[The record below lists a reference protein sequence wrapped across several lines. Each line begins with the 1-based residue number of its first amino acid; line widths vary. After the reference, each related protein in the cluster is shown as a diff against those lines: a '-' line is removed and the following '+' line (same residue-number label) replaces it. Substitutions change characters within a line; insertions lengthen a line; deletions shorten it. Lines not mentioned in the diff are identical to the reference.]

1 MTTRQV
7 SYSHTDS
14 IRVVPLHLPDE
25 MKVAPAVPPQ
35 LTYRNG
41 PILYAVE
48 VFTVF
53 WGTDWQQSPQSD
65 VANNLNQFFDFI
77 LTSSLIDQLAEYSV
91 QGMPPIGHGKRTGT
105 VTITTPQPRPTE
117 SDNAIQQLLQQE
129 IDAGTLLATN
139 SNTLYF
145 VFLPDGV
152 QVVQGNSASCQSFCG
167 YHDSFGSNVYYAVMP
182 YPGCSGC
189 IGGLSTLD
197 ALTSGTAP
205 ARR

>member
-1 MTTRQV
+1 
-7 SYSHTDS
+7 
-14 IRVVPLHLPDE
+14 

-53 WGTDWQQSPQSD
+53 WGADWQQSPQSD

-105 VTITTPQPRPTE
+105 VTITPPQPHPTRP
-117 SDNAIQQLLQQE
+117 DNAIQQWLQQD
-129 IDAGTLLATN
+129 ISTN
-139 SNTLYF
+139 SNFPQPTQNTLYF
-145 VFLPDGV
+145 PYLP
-152 QVVQGNSASCQSFCG
+152 
-167 YHDSFGSNVYYAVMP
+167 P
-182 YPGCSGC
+182 R
-189 IGGLSTLD
+189 
-197 ALTSGTAP
+197 LTSLHTHSSSSQT
-205 ARR
+205 